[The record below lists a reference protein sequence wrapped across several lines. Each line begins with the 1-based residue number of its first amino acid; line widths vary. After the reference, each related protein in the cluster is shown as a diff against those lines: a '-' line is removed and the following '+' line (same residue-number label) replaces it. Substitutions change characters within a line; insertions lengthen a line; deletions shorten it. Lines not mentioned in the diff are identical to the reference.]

1 MGLTVAELMDRL
13 TGASF
18 MGKDTGGGR
27 TDVAAIRDRAYQL
40 YRSRGGEHGHD
51 VDDWLRAEEEIER
64 QYYWQI
70 PRGYP

>member
-1 MGLTVAELMDRL
+1 MRLTVAELMNRV

-18 MGKDTGGGR
+18 MGKDTGGR
-27 TDVAAIRDRAYQL
+27 RIDDAEIRARAYELYRDR
-40 YRSRGGEHGHD
+40 GEEHGHD

-64 QYYWQI
+64 QYHWQI